1 MNKISSNDGIKKN
14 ICIFAPTYKYEDMKN
29 TYKKRIADGLL
40 KRKLAGKGA
49 ALIEGAKWCGKTTT
63 AEQIAKSVKYMTET
77 GMVDQN
83 IQLAKLN
90 PKLLL
95 KGDFPRLID
104 EWQVAPQ
111 LWDSIRFESD
121 HGPLGQF
128 ILTGSSV
135 PPDMSQVIHSGTGR
149 IGWLKMRPMSL
160 WESQESCGEVS
171 LAELFTTPEQIG
183 AINPMDIEQ
192 LAFLTC
198 RGGWPLAVDMEREI
212 ALDQAFDYVES
223 VEKRDIQKVDGVDRN
238 PVRVHRL
245 LRSLA
250 RNQGSQASFGTIKAD
265 LMANEAD
272 SLSEDTIASY
282 CKALKEI
289 FVVEDSEAWNPNLR
303 SKSAIRT
310 SDTRYFTDP
319 SIATAA
325 LGIGP
330 NDLINDLNTFGLF
343 FETMAV
349 RDLRVYAEALNG
361 KVYHFRDRNGLE
373 CDAVVHLRDGRYGLV
388 EIKLGGD
395 ELIKDGVDA
404 LKSLAEKIDTEK
416 MKEPSFMMV
425 LIGAGT
431 YAYRRE
437 DGVYVVPIGCL
448 KD

>member
-1 MNKISSNDGIKKN
+1 MDRI
-14 ICIFAPTYKYEDMKN
+14 
-29 TYKKRIADGLL
+29 YKKRIADGLL

-49 ALIEGAKWCGKTTT
+49 VLIEGAKWCGKTTT
-63 AEQIAKSVKYMTET
+63 AEQMAQSVKYMTET
-77 GMVDQN
+77 GMTEQN
-83 IQLAKLN
+83 VRMATLN

-95 KGDFPRLID
+95 KGATPRLID

-128 ILTGSSV
+128 ILTGSAV
-135 PPDMSQVIHSGTGR
+135 PADMSKMIHSGTGR
-149 IGWLKMRPMSL
+149 IGWLRMRPMSL
-160 WESQESCGEVS
+160 WESQESTGEVS
-171 LAELFTTPEQIG
+171 LAELFDAPAQIG
-183 AINPMDIEQ
+183 AVSQMDIEQ

-198 RGGWPLAVDMEREI
+198 RGGWPLAVDMEREV
-212 ALDQAFDYVES
+212 ALDQAFDYIDA
-223 VEKRDIQKVDGVDRN
+223 VEKRDIQRVDGVDRDH
-238 PVRVHRL
+238 VRVHRL

-250 RNQGSQASFGTIKAD
+250 RNQGSQASLGTIRAD
-265 LMANEAD
+265 LMANESD
-272 SLSEDTIASY
+272 TLSEDTISSY
-282 CKALKEI
+282 INALKEI

-303 SKSAIRT
+303 SKTAIRT

-325 LGIGP
+325 LGVGP
-330 NDLINDLNTFGLF
+330 NDLINDLNTFGLM

-349 RDLRVYAEALNG
+349 RDLRVYAEAMNG
-361 KVYHFRDRNGLE
+361 KICHFRDKNGLE

-395 ELIKDGVDA
+395 DLIDEGADA
-404 LKSLAEKIDTEK
+404 LRTLADKIDTER
-416 MKEPSFMMV
+416 MKAPSFKMV
-425 LIGAGT
+425 LTGVGT

>member
-1 MNKISSNDGIKKN
+1 M
-14 ICIFAPTYKYEDMKN
+14 EN

-40 KRKLAGKGA
+40 QRKLAGKGA
-49 ALIEGAKWCGKTTT
+49 VLIEGAKWCGKTTT
-63 AEQIAKSVKYMTET
+63 AEQIAGSVKYMTET
-77 GMVDQN
+77 GMVEQN
-83 IQLAKLN
+83 IQLATLN

-95 KGDFPRLID
+95 KGEFPRLID

-111 LWDSIRFESD
+111 LLDSIRFESD

-135 PPDMSQVIHSGTGR
+135 PPDMSKVIHSGTGR
-149 IGWLKMRPMSL
+149 IGWLRMRPMSL
-160 WESQESCGEVS
+160 WESQESSGEVS
-171 LAELFTTPEQIG
+171 LAELFTAPEQIG
-183 AINPMDIEQ
+183 AINQMDIEQ
-192 LAFLTC
+192 VAFLTC

-223 VEKRDIQKVDGVDRN
+223 VEKRDIQKVDGVDRD

-250 RNQGSQASFGTIKAD
+250 RNQGSQASFGTIKED

-282 CKALKEI
+282 HKALKEI

-303 SKSAIRT
+303 SKTAIRT

-325 LGIGP
+325 LGVGP
-330 NDLINDLNTFGLF
+330 QDLINDLNTFGLL

-361 KVYHFRDRNGLE
+361 KVYHFRDKNGLE

-388 EIKLGGD
+388 EVKLGGED
-395 ELIKDGVDA
+395 KIRDGADA
-404 LKSLAEKIDTEK
+404 LKDLAGKIDTSR
-416 MKEPSFMMV
+416 MREPSFLMV
-425 LIGAGT
+425 LVGVGQ